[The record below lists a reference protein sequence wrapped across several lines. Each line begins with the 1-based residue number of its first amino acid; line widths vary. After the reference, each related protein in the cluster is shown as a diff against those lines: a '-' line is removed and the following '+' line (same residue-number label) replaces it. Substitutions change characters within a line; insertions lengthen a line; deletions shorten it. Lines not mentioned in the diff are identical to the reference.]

1 MGVDLGNKIAK
12 AFSNINFGDFSGRSE
27 SINTTV
33 EMDISHIENPNIELE
48 AINGGI
54 IVENWDED
62 FISVNINCRYK
73 DGLFREGEDFFE
85 FYKTDNKIIFS
96 PIFTGNLSID
106 LKVFYQISLWRNS
119 SKEYQWTNKNR
130 GFHDGYFRFEH

>member
-106 LKVFYQISLWRNS
+106 LKVFLPD
-119 SKEYQWTNKNR
+119 KPMEK
-130 GFHDGYFRFEH
+130 FV